1 VLCKLLRLSG
11 IGSSRYLILEIDAG
25 FLTLLQSLP
34 MSLLRA
40 IPVLPAVLVYQ
51 CWISSTN
58 ISIAESTIELSNNE

>member
-1 VLCKLLRLSG
+1 
-11 IGSSRYLILEIDAG
+11 
-25 FLTLLQSLP
+25 